1 MRGTGRA
8 TPAAGLPAVRHGVP
22 APGASAFSG
31 THPRVRRPQENEAV
45 VSFAPDADERARVPE
60 QKLADVENELREV
73 RRERDDLERRL
84 HAALEELAGSRATVR
99 PPQAASTES
108 SATRRI
114 DPLGATFVQ
123 TSETPLVQAPLVQA
137 IEAPLA
143 PGVEVPT
150 ASKTDASV
158 TRPIVSAP
166 PIAPSIRSTPSHG
179 AELSRLVVS
188 TRPAA
193 PSDTLAPPSSGA
205 ERRQKERRE
214 CEFDV
219 EFLGD
224 SHFIT
229 GITQDLSEGGVFVAT
244 YQRLPIGTPV
254 CLAFELPDGHRVE
267 ARGEVRWIRG
277 EREESGTRP
286 GLGIAFT
293 ELDAESL
300 AKISAFC
307 GSLPARYY
315 EF

>member
-1 MRGTGRA
+1 M
-8 TPAAGLPAVRHGVP
+8 RHGVP
-22 APGASAFSG
+22 APGASGFSG
-31 THPRVRRPQENEAV
+31 THARVRRPSEDDAV
-45 VSFAPDADERARVPE
+45 VAFAPDADERVLSLEKR
-60 QKLADVENELREV
+60 LADVESELRQV
-73 RRERDDLERRL
+73 RRERDELERRL
-84 HAALEELAGSRATVR
+84 QVALEELTGSRVTAR
-99 PPQAASTES
+99 PPSAANTET

-114 DPLGATFVQ
+114 DPIDAPAAVQ
-123 TSETPLVQAPLVQA
+123 
-137 IEAPLA
+137 IEATARVEA
-143 PGVEVPT
+143 PVVPPTIVGVPAT
-150 ASKTDASV
+150 N
-158 TRPIVSAP
+158 
-166 PIAPSIRSTPSHG
+166 IRATPSHA

-193 PSDTLAPPSSGA
+193 PTDTIAPPSSGA
-205 ERRQKERRE
+205 ERRLKERRE

-267 ARGEVRWIRG
+267 ARGHVRWIRA
-277 EREESGTRP
+277 EREDAGSRP
-286 GLGIAFT
+286 GLGIAFS

-300 AKISAFC
+300 AKISEFC
-307 GSLPARYY
+307 GSLPSRYY

>member
-1 MRGTGRA
+1 MRTGRA

-22 APGASAFSG
+22 APGASGFSG
-31 THPRVRRPQENEAV
+31 THPRVRRPEENETV
-45 VSFAPDADERARVPE
+45 VAFAPDADERTRALE
-60 QKLADVENELREV
+60 QKLADVESELRQV
-73 RRERDDLERRL
+73 RRERDELELRL
-84 HAALEELAGSRATVR
+84 HAALDELAGARATVR
-99 PPQAASTES
+99 PPSTENTET

-114 DPLGATFVQ
+114 DPLAATFVQ
-123 TSETPLVQAPLVQA
+123 TLEAPLVRSL
-137 IEAPLA
+137 EAPLA
-143 PGVEVPT
+143 PIIEVPMT
-150 ASKTDASV
+150 AATEASV
-158 TRPIVSAP
+158 AHPVAAAP
-166 PIAPSIRSTPSHG
+166 SVAPSIRATPSQSV
-179 AELSRLVVS
+179 ELSRLVVS

-193 PSDTLAPPSSGA
+193 PSESVAPPSSGA
-205 ERRQKERRE
+205 ERRLRERRE

-254 CLAFELPDGHRVE
+254 SLAFELPDGHRVE
-267 ARGEVRWIRG
+267 AHGEVRWIRG
-277 EREESGTRP
+277 EREESSTRP

-300 AKISAFC
+300 SKISAFC